1 MKQIAYIVII
11 LSTLLACG
19 EKQESLFGLE
29 GDSYRKTLSEI
40 DSLADDYPAQARLY
54 LNRVDS
60 NENKAYYKLLST
72 KITVQQESFLVTE
85 YKDIDDCIH
94 EYELSGDSDYL
105 ARALYYKAKMVLLCE
120 RDTAQAISILN
131 RVLSV
136 NGNPKSKVAASA
148 YNELCQM
155 GNWEDYTKLREISQ
169 ILDDTL
175 LLARS
180 YLYQA
185 LYEGET
191 SFADKAFHLA
201 QTTGNR
207 KAIRT
212 IYHDY
217 IRALIEG
224 HAPDSVIIR
233 YLPEATTWNSPVGY
247 FTVSRYLYDH
257 PHPEFAKDFLLKHG
271 TTMIEYDGVKS
282 YWFNPNTYA
291 MMAYMYFVA
300 LRSGNKEMADSL
312 LRELKPIE
320 FIYNAYENINRE
332 KEVNLMYEGGN
343 ARFRYLK
350 VRNYIMVGII
360 VMLLFL
366 LVIAVLYIWRI
377 RRTNQII
384 ANLTEAVRQLKDVD
398 NPALVERCD
407 VLSHEIDNQL
417 RRLKHREADIADYKQ
432 QIERLESISQGL
444 MIYSQILKNENI
456 SQIGRKGILQFLNS
470 YHLIDDN
477 YSQYLSELDLNPSA
491 SIFCILYHI
500 GKTDEEVMQIMQYTL
515 ANVRTRKSRIKTD
528 TGAVSFNDLITK

>member
-1 MKQIAYIVII
+1 
-11 LSTLLACG
+11 
-19 EKQESLFGLE
+19 
-29 GDSYRKTLSEI
+29 
-40 DSLADDYPAQARLY
+40 
-54 LNRVDS
+54 
-60 NENKAYYKLLST
+60 
-72 KITVQQESFLVTE
+72 
-85 YKDIDDCIH
+85 
-94 EYELSGDSDYL
+94 
-105 ARALYYKAKMVLLCE
+105 
-120 RDTAQAISILN
+120 
-131 RVLSV
+131 
-136 NGNPKSKVAASA
+136 
-148 YNELCQM
+148 
-155 GNWEDYTKLREISQ
+155 
-169 ILDDTL
+169 
-175 LLARS
+175 
-180 YLYQA
+180 
-185 LYEGET
+185 
-191 SFADKAFHLA
+191 
-201 QTTGNR
+201 
-207 KAIRT
+207 
-212 IYHDY
+212 
-217 IRALIEG
+217 
-224 HAPDSVIIR
+224 
-233 YLPEATTWNSPVGY
+233 
-247 FTVSRYLYDH
+247 
-257 PHPEFAKDFLLKHG
+257 
-271 TTMIEYDGVKS
+271 
-282 YWFNPNTYA
+282 
-291 MMAYMYFVA
+291 
-300 LRSGNKEMADSL
+300 
-312 LRELKPIE
+312 
-320 FIYNAYENINRE
+320 
-332 KEVNLMYEGGN
+332 MYEGGN

-360 VMLLFL
+360 MMLLFL